1 MSVTKNPT
9 TLRLAIVLMALS
21 LLSPSG
27 ARAAAD
33 HVVPLSRTEAVSG
46 VPVRFD
52 GSVTYTIPEKSCAP
66 IPLRLVVSLDDL
78 NAKLTR
84 IIKASK
90 VERQKPCGER
100 LTVDRARMWAD
111 GGHLSTRAE
120 GAVGWQQCAKVM
132 HKAVVLTTLHSGI
145 GVEAAFQPR
154 IEANRLHMDLVGKPR
169 LEIADETLADLLKTF
184 DPGGKLDAKLAEVV
198 QTALNK
204 PKAALQLPTE
214 LAGFTFTFDTARIDM
229 VDGHLSLVVTGTSPR
244 NQALMP
250 KFFGYLGAPAQAAC
264 Q

>member
-1 MSVTKNPT
+1 MAPR
-9 TLRLAIVLMALS
+9 LRIVLLS
-21 LLSPSG
+21 LSLPFLLPTG
-27 ARAAAD
+27 ARAEAD
-33 HVVPLSRTEAVSG
+33 HVVPLSRTETVSG

-52 GSVTYTIPEKSCAP
+52 GNVTYTIPEKSCAP
-66 IPLRLVVSLDDL
+66 IPLKLVVSLDDL

-90 VERQKPCGER
+90 VERQESCGER
-100 LTVDRARMWAD
+100 LAVDKARMWAD
-111 GGHLSTRAE
+111 GGHLSTKAE
-120 GAVGWQQCAKVM
+120 GTVGWQQCAKVM

-154 IEANRLHMDLVGKPR
+154 IEENRLHMDLVGKPR
-169 LEIADETLADLLKTF
+169 LHIADETLSDLLKTF

-198 QTALNK
+198 QAALNK
-204 PKAALQLPTE
+204 PKAVLQLPTE
-214 LAGFTFTFDTARIDM
+214 LAGFTFTFDKASIDT

-250 KFFGYLGAPAQAAC
+250 KFFGYLGAPAPAAC
-264 Q
+264 P